1 MSDHDAARPEARIAS
16 PAHGRLRG
24 LRLHLLA
31 LILAVLV
38 PALGIS
44 GAAAWHLARSYRQG
58 FETRL
63 QDTTRALALFVDSE
77 LDTLLT
83 TVTAL
88 ASSPLLEEDDLSSFS
103 IWARRIGQAVDG
115 WIVVNDAAPGHQQ
128 LLNTRLP
135 TSAALP
141 PPSAPGEGAWAVI
154 RKVIETGRPAVSD
167 LFLGHATGTPVL
179 VAAAPALRDGR
190 VARVVVLAMNPALL
204 SERLRARRPSGS
216 AYVSVA
222 DASSRIVARSQDH
235 DRFVGSIP
243 PSRGIPASERERGL
257 FRSQT
262 VYGDDGLFF
271 AQKLLTA
278 PGWSIV
284 VAEPYSQYRM
294 SWLAPIA
301 ALLLGAAAALALGLA
316 LAAWLARRVLHP
328 VEALA
333 RRAEAVAEG
342 RVRSALPPVPPA
354 GVAEFELLRRASERA
369 EAAVAAREAEFR
381 AMFDTAAAGVAETDA
396 RTGRY
401 LRVNQTFCAIT
412 GRAEDTLVGQLG
424 PEDIAHPEDRDA
436 QAPLEASGT
445 ESRILRPDGSV
456 VWVQSSTALSAR
468 DAEGRPLRAVTILQ
482 DITARKQAEEARGLL
497 AREVDHRAKNV
508 LAVVQAVLRLTPKND
523 PATYARSVEARI
535 TALAR
540 AHTLL
545 AAGNW
550 AGADLRALT
559 EAELSAFQPG
569 APEAPCAVLEGP
581 TVILTP
587 GATQALSLVLHE
599 LATNATKYGA
609 LSAPGGRVDLRWSV
623 DEAAGRLHLRWAESG
638 GPPVPGPPA
647 RRGFG
652 TRVVEASLRD
662 QLGATVLTTWDAS
675 GMVCEVDAPLSRAVL
690 PDGTR
695 AAA

>member
-1 MSDHDAARPEARIAS
+1 MPDPDAAISEARITSAT
-16 PAHGRLRG
+16 GWRLRG

-38 PALGIS
+38 PALVIS
-44 GAAAWHLARSYRQG
+44 GAAAWHLARSYRQA

-63 QDTTRALALFVDSE
+63 QDTTRALALFVESE
-77 LDTLLT
+77 LDTLMT
-83 TVTAL
+83 RVVAL
-88 ASSPLLEEDDLSSFS
+88 ASSPLLEDDDLNPFGN
-103 IWARRIGQAVDG
+103 WARRIGEAPGG
-115 WIVVNDAAPGHQQ
+115 WIVVNDAAPGHRQ
-128 LLNTRLP
+128 LLNTGLP
-135 TSAALP
+135 AGTALP
-141 PPSAPGEGAWAVI
+141 PPLAPGEGAWDVI
-154 RKVIETGRPAVSD
+154 RRVVETGRPAVSN
-167 LFLGHATGTPVL
+167 LFRSHPTGRPVV

-216 AYVSVA
+216 AFVSVA

-235 DRFVGSIP
+235 DRFVGTIP
-243 PSRGIPASERERGL
+243 PSRGVPATERERGL
-257 FRSQT
+257 FRSPT
-262 VYGDDGLFF
+262 VYGDPGLFF
-271 AQKLLTA
+271 AQKLQTA
-278 PGWSIV
+278 PGWSIA
-284 VAEPYSQYRM
+284 VAEPYTQYRM
-294 SWLAPIA
+294 SWLAPLA
-301 ALLLGAAAALALGLA
+301 ALLVGAAAALALGLG
-316 LAAWLARRVLHP
+316 LAAWLARRVLRP

-333 RRAEAVAEG
+333 RRAEAVAAG
-342 RVRSALPPVPPA
+342 DAHPSLPAVPPA

-381 AMFDTAAAGVAETDA
+381 AMFETAAAGVAETDT

-401 LRVNQTFCAIT
+401 LRVNRTFCEIT
-412 GRAEDTLVGQLG
+412 GRPEEMLVGRLG
-424 PEDIAHPEDRDA
+424 PKDILHPQDQPA
-436 QAPLEASGT
+436 EAMPAADDT

-456 VWVQSSTALSAR
+456 VWVQSSTAPSALDR
-468 DAEGRPLRAVTILQ
+468 GGKPLRAVTILQ
-482 DITARKQAEEARGLL
+482 DITARKRAEEARGLL

-523 PATYARSVEARI
+523 PATYARSVEARV

-545 AAGNW
+545 ANGNW
-550 AGADLRALT
+550 NGADLRALA

-569 APEAPCAVLEGP
+569 APDAPRAMLQGP
-581 TVILTP
+581 SVTLTP

-609 LSAPGGRVDLRWSV
+609 LSAPGGRVDLTWSV
-623 DEAAGRLHLRWAESG
+623 DDAAGRLHLRWAETG
-638 GPPVPGPPA
+638 GPPVPGPPT

-652 TRVVEASLRD
+652 TRVIEASLRD
-662 QLGATVLTTWDAS
+662 QLGAAVRTAWEPAGMTCEIEAS
-675 GMVCEVDAPLSRAVL
+675 LARAVL
-690 PDGTR
+690 TQGAH